1 MQVPAM
7 RRGGEGSRGV
17 QRVSGAASVGA
28 KIRLQGRS
36 EGQLTDDP
44 REELGE
50 DVFYALRV
58 QKRAEEFEKE
68 ADEN

>member
-1 MQVPAM
+1 MCNAFRA
-7 RRGGEGSRGV
+7 RRRWGRRYGCR
-17 QRVSGAASVGA
+17 
-28 KIRLQGRS
+28 GRS